1 MILPLHIDRIFSR
14 RASFKLTHY
23 QTKSFIDYTFC
34 RLQPVAAIERS
45 VANGAAHVQPNAS
58 DEVIQRIVDGAR
70 KTRQISGFVIS
81 VLDG

>member
-1 MILPLHIDRIFSR
+1 MSTFRKRSDPSCILLPEDHEWI
-14 RASFKLTHY
+14 K
-23 QTKSFIDYTFC
+23 TKSFIDYTFC

-81 VLDG
+81 ALDG